1 MPERHPTTGA
11 ILAFLAATF
20 FGISGVVAGGVFDTV
35 EPTYVA
41 QARSIIAAVLLL
53 LYAWWRK
60 ALRPGPG
67 IWRLVLLG
75 LNLATV
81 NVTFYWAIDRLG
93 VGPGATVQFLAP
105 VLVLIWLAAVRK
117 EPIAVVAWVASVVA
131 VLGIGLVTE
140 AWTMDSSDL
149 IGVASGLVS
158 AFLFA
163 SYLVY
168 GEYLGERYRPATVAS
183 WGFVFASVFW
193 AIVLP
198 WWTFPFEDAGTVWL
212 GLIVVGIVGTAIPFI
227 LDFFAL
233 AMTSSGIVGIIATL
247 EPPIAAFLAA
257 VFLDQQLGAIQ
268 WLGIFL
274 VAGAVA
280 VVQWRGLGAEHETT
294 SIV

>member
-11 ILAFLAATF
+11 ILAFFAATF
-20 FGISGVVAGGVFDTV
+20 FGISGVVAGGVFDTM

-41 QARSIIAAVLLL
+41 QTRSLIAAVLLL

-67 IWRLVLLG
+67 IWRLALLG
-75 LNLATV
+75 LNLALV

-105 VLVLIWLAAVRK
+105 VLVLIWLAAVRG
-117 EPIAVVAWVASVVA
+117 ERIAGVAWMAAVAA
-131 VLGIGLVTE
+131 VIGIGLVTK
-140 AWTMDSSDL
+140 AWNLDSSDL
-149 IGVASGLVS
+149 FGVVSGLVS

-163 SYLVY
+163 AYLLY
-168 GEYLGERYRPATVAS
+168 GEFLGERYRPATIAS

-193 AIVLP
+193 AVVLP
-198 WWTFPFEDAGTVWL
+198 WWNYPVDQARDVWL
-212 GLIVVGIVGTAIPFI
+212 GLIVVGVVGTAIPFI

-233 AMTSSGIVGIIATL
+233 AMTSSGIVGIIAAL
-247 EPPIAAFLAA
+247 EPPIAAFLASI
-257 VFLDQQLGAIQ
+257 FLEQQLGGIQ
-268 WLGIFL
+268 WFGIFL
-274 VAGAVA
+274 VASAVA
-280 VVQWRGLGAEHETT
+280 VVQWRGLGPEHETT

>member
-11 ILAFLAATF
+11 ILALFAATF
-20 FGISGVVAGGVFDTV
+20 FGISGVVAGGVFDTM

-41 QARSIIAAVLLL
+41 QTRSLVAAGLLL
-53 LYAWWRK
+53 IYAWWRK

-67 IWRLVLLG
+67 IWRLAVLG
-75 LNLATV
+75 LNLALV

-93 VGPGATVQFLAP
+93 VGPGATIQFLAP
-105 VLVLIWLAAVRK
+105 ILVLVWLAAVRR
-117 EPIAVVAWVASVVA
+117 EPVAGVAWVAAVGAVVG
-131 VLGIGLVTE
+131 VGLVTE
-140 AWTMDSSDL
+140 AWALDSSDVF
-149 IGVASGLVS
+149 GVASGLVS

-163 SYLVY
+163 AYLVY

-198 WWTFPFEDAGTVWL
+198 WWTYPFDQAGDVWL
-212 GLIVVGIVGTAIPFI
+212 GLIVVGVVGTAIPFI

-233 AMTSSGIVGIIATL
+233 AMTSSGIVGIIATA
-247 EPPIAAFLAA
+247 EPPIAAFLASI
-257 VFLDQQLGAIQ
+257 FLEQHLGAIQ
-268 WLGIFL
+268 WFGIFL
-274 VAGAVA
+274 VATAVA
-280 VVQWRGLGAEHETT
+280 VVQWRGLGSEHETT